1 MGMFFNVSDDDLL
14 NKKYFK
20 LVDGWAGS
28 GKSTQS
34 VSNLTRLGE
43 KFLLTSFSNALK
55 FAAQDKFGCPVDT
68 ICGAAFINTPYPRS
82 AEKDIEGYDTIVLDE
97 ILLDGVECIN
107 WINNHIGKINIIALT
122 DSHQMLNAENSA
134 AVLKAFEKLRARK
147 DTIYINV
154 QETKRARNDE
164 TQKMYA
170 DLYALQSN
178 QLYTVSAVKEM
189 FDCDIVKFEDIDFN
203 ENNTYICHSNRIE
216 HEVYKRYGIS
226 GRRDIN
232 LIPKNHISRNRKVD
246 FNKYPICDQI
256 TAETKHI
263 DSYLQAGMIATPTR
277 FQGKEVAVGDQCYF
291 LVEEDS
297 VFTGREIYTVGTRC
311 QDKKSLH
318 IVVIKVEEYKDP
330 KKIRE
335 IGVVQAQRLDIPEHD
350 KTFHYCSINDMAKV
364 IKQYGDPGKYYY
376 ADIVTSGDNIIYSTL
391 NMATLAQFADINEDP
406 ENYTVIYKKKV
417 GGAKRTIG
425 SIVKKDTTMHFDFM
439 PKVYDIIQT
448 DLNHPRINNP
458 KNCKKTDFNKLCDIW
473 SAFPSVLHHAPMP
486 CAGMLYT
493 EYDPDLL
500 NFYKYKGHVVTNGS
514 IITEE
519 LANRIGESEYV
530 FSTGKQIGCEL
541 GHYAYKEC
549 KTSEEKKKKIS
560 QTPWGIL
567 YKNFY
572 NKETVILDGEVRTQY
587 VKHNKNAL
595 ELVACA
601 IWSSLC
607 CIMLDAISSL
617 NVKDFLV
624 VVDGL
629 YYSSDDMPIIPDWC
643 DYRIENK
650 QMERILGK
658 DENKKYDHVEYK
670 TYDDLPTEKDLKKKR
685 DREQKKSKRDN
696 MSPEE
701 LEALRA
707 KERERKRAARAKKK
721 EQG

>member
-1 MGMFFNVSDDDLL
+1 MFFNISDDDLL
-14 NKKYFK
+14 NKNLFK

-43 KFLLTSFSNALK
+43 KFILTSFSNALK

-82 AEKDIEGYDTIVLDE
+82 SEKDIEEYDTIILDE

-107 WINNHIGKINIIALT
+107 WIINHIGKINIIALT
-122 DSHQMLNAENSA
+122 DSHQMLNAENSG
-134 AVLKAFEKLRARK
+134 AVLKAFEKLCKRK
-147 DTIYINV
+147 DTVYINI

-164 TQKMYA
+164 TKQMYA

-178 QLYTVSAVKEM
+178 QLFALSQVKEM
-189 FDCDIVKFEDIDFN
+189 FDCDIVDFKDV
-203 ENNTYICHSNRIE
+203 EFDEHNTYICHSNRIE
-216 HEVYKRYGIS
+216 HEVYKIYDIPS
-226 GRRDIN
+226 RRDIN
-232 LIPKNHISRNRKVD
+232 LIPKNHISRNRKVNL
-246 FNKYPICDQI
+246 NKYPICDQI

-277 FQGKEVAVGDQCYF
+277 FQGKEVACGDKCYF
-291 LVEEDS
+291 IVEDTS

-311 QDKKSLH
+311 QDKKSLCIAMIH
-318 IVVIKVEEYKDP
+318 VEEYKDP

-335 IGVVQAQRLDIPEHD
+335 IGVVQAQRLDIPDHD
-350 KTFHYCSINDMAKV
+350 KSFHYVSINEMAKV
-364 IKQYGDPGKYYY
+364 IKQYGKPGVYYY
-376 ADIVTSGDNIIYSTL
+376 PDIVTSGDNIIYTTL
-391 NMATLAQFADINEDP
+391 NMATLSQFADINEDN
-406 ENYTVIYKKKV
+406 ENYSVIYKKKV

-439 PKVYDIIQT
+439 PKVYDIIKS

-473 SAFPSVLHHAPMP
+473 SAFPSVLHNAPMP
-486 CAGMLYT
+486 CAGLLYT
-493 EYDPDLL
+493 EYDKDLL
-500 NFYKYKGHVVTNGS
+500 NFYKYKGSVVTKGS

-519 LANRIGESEYV
+519 LANRLGESEYV

-541 GHYAYKEC
+541 GHYTYNEC

-572 NKETVILDGEVRTQY
+572 NRETVVLDGEIRTQY

-607 CIMLDAISSL
+607 CIMLDAIESL
-617 NVKDFLV
+617 DIDEYLV
-624 VVDGL
+624 VTDGL
-629 YYSSDDMPIIPDWC
+629 YYTSDEMPKIPEWC
-643 DYRIENK
+643 DFRIENK

-658 DENKKYDHVEYK
+658 DEDKKYDHVEYK
-670 TYDDLPTEKDLKKKR
+670 TYDDLPKEKELKRKR

-696 MSPEE
+696 LSPEE

-721 EQG
+721 ESAS